1 MQIPL
6 EIIERTKEEDKNQK
20 AVVVMENHSVII
32 PKLVQMMIAVI
43 HMTTAK
49 WT

>member
-6 EIIERTKEEDKNQK
+6 EIIERTKEEENQK